1 MINRKFK
8 SCYITGI
15 TGSELPAEYISKIDK
30 KIKIFGTYRRKK
42 KINLINKKKLK
53 RINLSKLNF
62 DDYKSIK
69 NFISKKKPEL
79 IFHLA
84 SNADVRFSFTEPK
97 KIIRDNTV
105 ITLNLLDAVREC
117 TYKPLIVICSTSEVY
132 GLVKKKDIP
141 ISEKQNFRPASPYAY
156 SKTFQ
161 DYIAQM
167 YSQIYK
173 QNIII
178 TRMFS

>member
-15 TGSELPAEYISKIDK
+15 TGSGGSYLAEYISKIDK
-30 KIKIFGTYRRKK
+30 KIKIFGTYRGKK
-42 KINLINKKKLK
+42 KIDLINKKTLK

-69 NFISKKKPEL
+69 NFITKKKPEL

-97 KIIRDNTV
+97 K
-105 ITLNLLDAVREC
+105 
-117 TYKPLIVICSTSEVY
+117 
-132 GLVKKKDIP
+132 
-141 ISEKQNFRPASPYAY
+141 
-156 SKTFQ
+156 
-161 DYIAQM
+161 
-167 YSQIYK
+167 
-173 QNIII
+173 
-178 TRMFS
+178 